1 MKLYAVSD
9 GPPSLAVRMVLAE
22 LRIPHDLVNVDFIAG
37 EHMTDAYALLNP
49 QKEIPVLDDGGLLL
63 SESVAIMQYL
73 CDKYAPASELYP
85 KDATLRALVNQ
96 RLVFNLAYYYNYIS
110 QYTVSSAVLCGK

>member
-22 LRIPHDLVNVDFIAG
+22 LKIPCDLHNVDFIAG
-37 EHMTDAYALLNP
+37 EHMTAAYGQLNP
-49 QKEIPVLDDGGLLL
+49 QKEIPVLDDNGLHL

-73 CDKYAPASELYP
+73 CDKYRPDSALYP
-85 KDATLRALVNQ
+85 KEATPRALVNQ
-96 RLVFNLAYYYNYIS
+96 RLCFNMAYYYNYIS
-110 QYTVSSAVLCGK
+110 QYTVNF